1 MNWMDKPP
9 DVFIN
14 PSSLMRIWSSIR
26 WRALAL
32 ARACGYQG
40 DPRLF
45 GVEIPLRLVP
55 SKVILGQLDA
65 GSYEAKEARFIRS
78 FLPAGSTV
86 LELGAS
92 LGVVSSIIL
101 GRKPERLISYEA
113 VGPLGDIAR
122 QVVAHNHPAAPWELV
137 PRAIAA
143 DGVDEVSF
151 DWSPEYTQ
159 GGSVANGPARALI
172 RVPAESL
179 GRAIER
185 HRLPRSAWLVMDIEG
200 MEWEIARHQA
210 AALGHFAG
218 IIVECHDVKD
228 GDRVIPHAQVLAEL
242 ALAGFDVAAHRGQ
255 VSVLLRRVA

>member
-1 MNWMDKPP
+1 
-9 DVFIN
+9 
-14 PSSLMRIWSSIR
+14 MRIWSSIR

-32 ARACGYQG
+32 ARACGYRG
-40 DPRLF
+40 NPRLF
-45 GVEIPLRLVP
+45 GVEVPLRLVP

-65 GSYEAKEARFIRS
+65 CSYEAKEARFNLRS
-78 FLPAGSTV
+78 FLPVGATV

-137 PRAIAA
+137 SRAIAA
-143 DGVDEVSF
+143 DGVEEVSF

-159 GGSVANGPARALI
+159 GGSVAGKSAKSLI

-185 HRLPRSAWLVMDIEG
+185 HRLPRTAWLVMDIEG

-218 IIVECHDVKD
+218 IIVECHDVND
-228 GDRVIPHAQVLAEL
+228 GDRHVSHAQVLAEL
-242 ALAGFDVAAHRGQ
+242 ALAGFEIAARRGQ
-255 VSVLLRRVA
+255 VSVLLRRAA

>member
-1 MNWMDKPP
+1 
-9 DVFIN
+9 
-14 PSSLMRIWSSIR
+14 MRIWSSIR

-32 ARACGYQG
+32 ARACGYRG
-40 DPRLF
+40 NPRLF
-45 GVEIPLRLVP
+45 GVEVPLRLVP

-65 GSYEAKEARFIRS
+65 CSYEAKEARFIRS
-78 FLPAGSTV
+78 FLP
-86 LELGAS
+86 
-92 LGVVSSIIL
+92 
-101 GRKPERLISYEA
+101 

-137 PRAIAA
+137 SRAIAA
-143 DGVDEVSF
+143 DGVEEVSF

-159 GGSVANGPARALI
+159 GGSVADKSAKSLI

-185 HRLPRSAWLVMDIEG
+185 HRLPRTAWLVMDIEG
-200 MEWEIARHQA
+200 IEWEIARHQA

-228 GDRVIPHAQVLAEL
+228 GDRHVSHAQVLAEF
-242 ALAGFDVAAHRGQ
+242 ALAGFEIAARRGQ
-255 VSVLLRRVA
+255 GSVLLHLAA